1 MRIAVTGGS
10 GFIGRA
16 TVEAAVAAGH
26 VAWSFDRSHGDDV
39 LGDLSGLKDA
49 DAVLHLAG
57 MLGTAELFD
66 APQEAV
72 DVNVT
77 GTLRILEWC
86 RAHRAAYVGI
96 SMPPVFPSVYT
107 ATKTAAVRLAS
118 AYHHAYGI
126 PVSHVRAF
134 NAYGPGQAHG
144 PGHPQKII
152 PTFASRAWAGQ
163 PIPVWGSGEQLV
175 DLVDA
180 RDVAGMLVDALRVGG
195 DDTTFD
201 AGTGEAVTVNE
212 VAHRVL
218 DMTGSQAGIEYLPM
232 RPGEVETAIRAT
244 GEGWDRLG
252 WRPTL
257 NWDSVAAAVFAYR
270 PFPVARG
277 TAYDATVVTGP
288 AVEEVKP

>member
-16 TVEAAVAAGH
+16 TIAAAAAAGH
-26 VAWSFDRSHGDDV
+26 AAGSFDRSDGNDI
-39 LGDLSGLKDA
+39 LGDLSGLQDA
-49 DAVLHLAG
+49 DAVIHLAG
-57 MLGTAELFD
+57 VLGTAELFD
-66 APQEAV
+66 TPQLAV

-144 PGHPQKII
+144 PGHPQKIV
-152 PTFASRAWAGQ
+152 PTFATLAWRGE
-163 PIPVWGSGEQLV
+163 PVPVWGSGEQLV
-175 DLVDA
+175 DLVHAD
-180 RDVAGMLVDALRVGG
+180 DVARMLIDALRVGG
-195 DDTTFD
+195 DDVTFD
-201 AGTGEAVTVNE
+201 AGTGTGVTVNE
-212 VAHRVL
+212 VAARVL
-218 DMTGSQAGIEYLPM
+218 DITGSQAGVARLPM
-232 RPGEVETAIRAT
+232 RAGEVETEIRAT
-244 GEGWDRLG
+244 GEGWDRLD
-252 WRPTL
+252 WAPAL
-257 NWDSVAAAVFAYR
+257 SWDRFADAVRAYR
-270 PFPVARG
+270 PFPGARG
-277 TAYDATVVTGP
+277 AAFNAAVVTGP
-288 AVEEVKP
+288 AAG